1 MKRVLILGG
10 KSCLARQIINDL
22 RAKKCY
28 DLKIVKRNKI
38 NIQKQFNKLTDLIEK
53 FKPKFIINCIAL
65 TGLLYCE
72 DKERDAF
79 EVNAYFPTILMDY
92 LKNKKIFLFIFLQKL
107 YLRGIK

>member
-92 LKNKKIFLFIFLQKL
+92 LKKKNFFIHFSTEAVFE
-107 YLRGIK
+107 GIK